1 MIDKNT
7 TEDTG
12 IAAYMDSSIPGPND
26 TYLFLV
32 VNNECARFLLKDC
45 ANVVSGRFARIL
57 DRVSHEIKS
66 AKYDSDF
73 LKVIEKV
80 SKFTATEMNDVTE
93 NNFYVKSVKGLWCPA
108 FPSSYGFPTMIV
120 DIRTKFTSRWD
131 SNEARISWTIDL
143 AAYGRREQFSTE
155 KRSLD
160 RYEFSDKIHKFFEHE
175 GGVCECE
182 GKSAADLILG

>member
-32 VNNECARFLLKDC
+32 ANNECARFLLKDC

-108 FPSSYGFPTMIV
+108 FPSSYGLPTMIV

-143 AAYGRREQFSTE
+143 AASGRREQFSTE

>member
-1 MIDKNT
+1 VIDKNT

-143 AAYGRREQFSTE
+143 AASGRREQFSTE

>member
-12 IAAYMDSSIPGPND
+12 IAAYMDSSIPSPND

-143 AAYGRREQFSTE
+143 AASGRREQFSTE

>member
-12 IAAYMDSSIPGPND
+12 IAAYVDSSIPGPND
-26 TYLFLV
+26 ACLFLA
-32 VNNECARFLLKDC
+32 VNNECVRFLLKDC
-45 ANVVSGRFARIL
+45 ANEVSGRFARIL

-66 AKYDSDF
+66 AKYESDF
-73 LKVIEKV
+73 LRVIKEV
-80 SKFTATEMNDVTE
+80 SNFATTEMNDVVE
-93 NNFYVKSVKGLWCPA
+93 NNFYVKSIKGLWCPA
-108 FPSSYGFPTMIV
+108 LPSSYGFSTMVV
-120 DIRTKFTSRWD
+120 DINFRLVDRT
-131 SNEARISWTIDL
+131 RISWTIDL
-143 AAYGRREQFSTE
+143 AASGRREQFSTE

>member
-12 IAAYMDSSIPGPND
+12 IATYVDSSIPGPND
-26 TYLFLV
+26 ACLFLV
-32 VNNECARFLLKDC
+32 VNNECVRFLLKDY
-45 ANVVSGRFARIL
+45 ANAVSGIFSRIL

-66 AKYDSDF
+66 AKYESDF

-80 SKFTATEMNDVTE
+80 TEFTTTEFLGVESNL
-93 NNFYVKSVKGLWCPA
+93 YVKSVKGLWCPA
-108 FPSSYGFPTMIV
+108 LPSSYGFPTMIV
-120 DIRTKFTSRWD
+120 DINFRFVDRT
-131 SNEARISWTIDL
+131 RISWTIDL
-143 AAYGRREQFSTE
+143 AAYGRHEQFTTE

>member
-1 MIDKNT
+1 
-7 TEDTG
+7 
-12 IAAYMDSSIPGPND
+12 MDSSIPGPND

-143 AAYGRREQFSTE
+143 AASGRREQFSTE

>member
-12 IAAYMDSSIPGPND
+12 IAAYVDSSIPGPND
-26 TYLFLV
+26 AYLFLV

-45 ANVVSGRFARIL
+45 ANLVSGRFARIL

-143 AAYGRREQFSTE
+143 AASGRREQFSTE

-175 GGVCECE
+175 GGICECD

>member
-143 AAYGRREQFSTE
+143 AASGRREQFSTE

>member
-143 AAYGRREQFSTE
+143 AASGRREQFSTE

-182 GKSAADLILG
+182 GKSAANLILG

>member
-32 VNNECARFLLKDC
+32 ANNECARFLLKDC

-143 AAYGRREQFSTE
+143 AASGRREQFSTE

>member
-12 IAAYMDSSIPGPND
+12 IAAYVDSSVPGPND
-26 TYLFLV
+26 AYLFLV

-57 DRVSHEIKS
+57 DRINHEIESATYKS
-66 AKYDSDF
+66 EF

-80 SKFTATEMNDVTE
+80 TEFTTTEFLGVESNL
-93 NNFYVKSVKGLWCPA
+93 YVKSVKGLWCPA

-120 DIRTKFTSRWD
+120 DINFRLVDK
-131 SNEARISWTIDL
+131 ARISWTIDL
-143 AAYGRREQFSTE
+143 AAYGRHEQFTTE

-160 RYEFSDKIHKFFEHE
+160 KYEFSDKIHKFFEHE
-175 GGVCECE
+175 GGICKCE

>member
-80 SKFTATEMNDVTE
+80 SKFTATEMNEVTE

-143 AAYGRREQFSTE
+143 AASGRREQFSTE

>member
-80 SKFTATEMNDVTE
+80 SKFTETEMNDVTE

-143 AAYGRREQFSTE
+143 AASGRREQFSTE

>member
-12 IAAYMDSSIPGPND
+12 IAAYVDSSIPGPND
-26 TYLFLV
+26 AYLFLV

-45 ANVVSGRFARIL
+45 ANLVSGRFARIL

-66 AKYDSDF
+66 AKYESDF

-80 SKFTATEMNDVTE
+80 TKFTTTEINDGVE
-93 NNFYVKSVKGLWCPA
+93 NNLYVKSVNGLWCPA
-108 FPSSYGFPTMIV
+108 LPSSYGFPTMII
-120 DIRTKFTSRWD
+120 DIRTNFTSRWD
-131 SNEARISWTIDL
+131 NNEARISWTIDL
-143 AAYGRREQFSTE
+143 AAYGRHEQFTTE
-155 KRSLD
+155 KRSID